1 MMALRNIKAKWK
13 WPTSLMIRKV
23 VLYRILVIG
32 IIVLSSLYL
41 IDYTSNHLDD
51 ISHYTK
57 IPRLFSSKEEDYN
70 DVEEVIDENYF
81 VKTSGCRIVKMDVM
95 SDQIKSFFPS
105 DKPKHIKCG
114 VPPLTASDE
123 KYLWINVTEAELK
136 KFYNVSSDQLQC
148 YYAPF
153 TRLTDYLVVK
163 NETLNSLH
171 FGQRTKIDSEYIQV
185 FCENHNQTQIYT
197 DYHSFFPAKFD
208 DETDD
213 DENNSQ
219 AKQANPD
226 KYNIMILGIDSVSK
240 LNFHR
245 MMNKTLTTVVE
256 ELDGIELHGYNKID
270 DNTYP
275 NLIPLLS
282 GLSSDE
288 LASACLS
295 SNASAYYFDNC
306 HFVWN
311 DFKNKGYS
319 TLFAED
325 SAALSLFNYFKSGF
339 DKQPVD
345 YYFRTILYQMEKEI
359 AHNKVGN
366 YKLCLGQRTPFNV
379 FMDGY
384 LRKFIKSMS
393 NELFFSFFWTSSMTH
408 DYINYPMLI
417 DDDLSK
423 LLTFM
428 KDEQYLDKT
437 ILLMLSDHGMRFG
450 SFRQTTFQGMVEERL
465 PFLFAIF
472 PKSFKMKYRLAVR
485 NFKRNSRRL
494 TTHYDVYETL
504 KDLIHLDE
512 DSLANEKI
520 RKRSEELM
528 ERGGITLPRGI
539 SLFLEVPE
547 QRTCDSAGIESHWCT
562 CYEKLELSSS
572 DHRVQRAARFVVK
585 TINDI
590 VKPHKACHFLYLNS
604 IVSAHMHVLNDNVFK
619 APNEDKKGARTLK
632 PPKGRKKIYDITLKI
647 TTKPGPRSE

>member
-13 WPTSLMIRKV
+13 WPTSLMIRKA

-32 IIVLSSLYL
+32 IIVLSSFYL
-41 IDYTSNHLDD
+41 ISYTSNHLED

-57 IPRLFSSKEEDYN
+57 IPRLFMGKEEDYN

-95 SDQIKSFFPS
+95 SDQIKSYFS
-105 DKPKHIKCG
+105 SEKPKDIRCG
-114 VPPLTASDE
+114 VPPLTTSDE
-123 KYLWINVTEAELK
+123 KFLWINMTEAELK
-136 KFYNVSSDQLQC
+136 KFYSVSSDQLQC
-148 YYAPF
+148 YYTPF

-171 FGQRTKIDSEYIQV
+171 FGQRTRVDSEYVQV

-197 DYHSFFPAKFD
+197 DYHSFFPAKSD
-208 DETDD
+208 DTVENVESPEEIRNK
-213 DENNSQ
+213 DEISN
-219 AKQANPD
+219 
-226 KYNIMILGIDSVSK
+226 KYNILILGIDSVSK

-245 MMNKTLTTVVE
+245 MLNKTLTTIVD
-256 ELDGIELHGYNKID
+256 ELEGIELYGYNKID

-306 HFVWN
+306 HFIWN
-311 DFKNKGYS
+311 EFKKRGYK

-359 AHNKVGN
+359 AHNKIGN
-366 YKLCLGQRTPFNV
+366 YKLCLGHRTPFDV
-379 FMDGY
+379 FMNGY

-393 NELFFSFFWTSSMTH
+393 NERFFSFFWTSSMTH

-417 DDDLSK
+417 DDDISH

-465 PFLFAIF
+465 
-472 PKSFKMKYRLAVR
+472 R
-485 NFKRNSRRL
+485 
-494 TTHYDVYETL
+494 E
-504 KDLIHLDE
+504 
-512 DSLANEKI
+512 
-520 RKRSEELM
+520 
-528 ERGGITLPRGI
+528 
-539 SLFLEVPE
+539 
-547 QRTCDSAGIESHWCT
+547 
-562 CYEKLELSSS
+562 
-572 DHRVQRAARFVVK
+572 
-585 TINDI
+585 
-590 VKPHKACHFLYLNS
+590 
-604 IVSAHMHVLNDNVFK
+604 
-619 APNEDKKGARTLK
+619 
-632 PPKGRKKIYDITLKI
+632 
-647 TTKPGPRSE
+647 

>member
-1 MMALRNIKAKWK
+1 MALRNIKAKWK
-13 WPTSLMIRKV
+13 WPTSLMIRKA

-32 IIVLSSLYL
+32 IIILSSLYL

-57 IPRLFSSKEEDYN
+57 IPRLFMGKEEDYN

-105 DKPKHIKCG
+105 EKPKQIKCG
-114 VPPLTASDE
+114 APSLTVSDE
-123 KYLWINVTEAELK
+123 KYLWINVTEVELK
-136 KFYNVSSDQLQC
+136 KFYNTSSDQLLC

-171 FGQRTKIDSEYIQV
+171 FGQRTRIDSEYVQV

-197 DYHSFFPAKFD
+197 DYHTFFPARDND
-208 DETDD
+208 DSDSDD
-213 DENNSQ
+213 DPIKTNKVENNNN
-219 AKQANPD
+219 NPD
-226 KYNIMILGIDSVSK
+226 KYNILIFGIDSVSK

-245 MMNKTLTTVVE
+245 MLNKTLTTIVD
-256 ELDGIELHGYNKID
+256 ELDGIEMHGYNKID

-306 HFVWN
+306 HFIWN
-311 DFKNKGYS
+311 EFKKKGYS

-359 AHNKVGN
+359 SHNKIGN
-366 YKLCLGQRTPFNV
+366 YKLCLGHRTPFDV
-379 FMDGY
+379 FMNGY

-408 DYINYPMLI
+408 DYINYPLLI

-437 ILLMLSDHGMRFG
+437 ILLILSDHGMRFG

-465 PFLFAIF
+465 REYSNRKFYYFRI
-472 PKSFKMKYRLAVR
+472 VHD
-485 NFKRNSRRL
+485 NG
-494 TTHYDVYETL
+494 
-504 KDLIHLDE
+504 LIY
-512 DSLANEKI
+512 
-520 RKRSEELM
+520 
-528 ERGGITLPRGI
+528 G
-539 SLFLEVPE
+539 
-547 QRTCDSAGIESHWCT
+547 
-562 CYEKLELSSS
+562 
-572 DHRVQRAARFVVK
+572 
-585 TINDI
+585 
-590 VKPHKACHFLYLNS
+590 
-604 IVSAHMHVLNDNVFK
+604 
-619 APNEDKKGARTLK
+619 
-632 PPKGRKKIYDITLKI
+632 
-647 TTKPGPRSE
+647 